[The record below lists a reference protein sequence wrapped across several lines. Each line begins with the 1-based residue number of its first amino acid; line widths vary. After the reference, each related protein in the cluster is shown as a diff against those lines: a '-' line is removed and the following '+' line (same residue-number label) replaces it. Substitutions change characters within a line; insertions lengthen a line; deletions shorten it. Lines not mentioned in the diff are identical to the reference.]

1 MPKTNDI
8 TDERRDVVASAH
20 YGIRPRAFEGWR
32 NAVPSVGLAATA
44 EPVSGEILIY
54 GLILPHEES
63 TFLRDC
69 FGDETSMS
77 ALMFRDLLAAIDGEV
92 TLRINS
98 PGGDVWEASAMIN
111 AIDVRREAGG
121 VVNAVIDGIAASAAS
136 LLAMACG
143 NVRMARMGT
152 LMIHEAAGGIYGTM
166 EDMNRAAALLGGI
179 DDAAAQ
185 VYAKRTSGT
194 VAEMRALMVAETYMS
209 ATQSLEQK
217 FVDAV
222 VGNDAPDGEIGA
234 IENRNRRLAAIV
246 AAVNIGET

>member
-1 MPKTNDI
+1 MPKKNNI

-32 NAVPSVGLAATA
+32 NAVPSVGLAATT

-54 GLILPHEES
+54 GLILPHEEC

-69 FGDETSMS
+69 FGDETVMS
-77 ALMFRDLLAAIDGEV
+77 ALMFRDLLAAIEGDV
-92 TLRINS
+92 TIRINS

-111 AIDVRREAGG
+111 EIDIRREAGG
-121 VVNAVIDGIAASAAS
+121 VINAIIDGIAASAAS

-143 NVRMARMGT
+143 NVRMARMGM
-152 LMIHEAAGGIYGTM
+152 LMIHEAAGGIYGTK
-166 EDMNRAAALLGGI
+166 EDMTRAADLLDGI

-185 VYAKRTSGT
+185 VYAARTSGT
-194 VAEMRALMVAETYMS
+194 VAEMHAMMVAETYMS
-209 ATQSLEQK
+209 ATQALEQK
-217 FVDAV
+217 FVDDV
-222 VGNDAPDGEIGA
+222 VGDDSPEVEIGA

-246 AAVNIGET
+246 AALNSGDN